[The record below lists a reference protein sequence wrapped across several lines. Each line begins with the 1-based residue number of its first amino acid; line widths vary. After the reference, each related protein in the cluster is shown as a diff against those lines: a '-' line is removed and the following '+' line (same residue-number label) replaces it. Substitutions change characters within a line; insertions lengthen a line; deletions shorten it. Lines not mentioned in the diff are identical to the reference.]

1 MCNTCKVIEDEFHL
15 LCDCFKHQY
24 LRAKLYLDWCFI
36 SSKEMFIN
44 IMTNTDDKVIKSV
57 GVFLSLCNV
66 S

>member
-1 MCNTCKVIEDEFHL
+1 MYFHL
-15 LCDCFKHQY
+15 LCDCFKHQD
-24 LRAKLYLDWCFI
+24 LRAKLFLEIGVSSSSVI

-57 GVFLSLCNV
+57 GMFLSLCNV